1 MLRTQFKMELI
12 VYSQDGTYS
21 QSLQCAKNKLEE
33 EEDEYK
39 KSPRLQSVG
48 VNSGGHA
55 SLHEMKLH
63 LESYYMVNVLTKA
76 FRGVRGCSNLNAYLR
91 HCLIYLNRLQ
101 ASV

>member
-1 MLRTQFKMELI
+1 MELI

-33 EEDEYK
+33 EEDEDER
-39 KSPRLQSVG
+39 SRRLQLVG
-48 VNSGGHA
+48 VNFSGHA
-55 SLHEMKLH
+55 TLHEMRLH

-76 FRGVRGCSNLNAYLR
+76 FSGVRGCSNLNVYVK
-91 HCLIYLNRLQ
+91 HCLIYLTRLQ